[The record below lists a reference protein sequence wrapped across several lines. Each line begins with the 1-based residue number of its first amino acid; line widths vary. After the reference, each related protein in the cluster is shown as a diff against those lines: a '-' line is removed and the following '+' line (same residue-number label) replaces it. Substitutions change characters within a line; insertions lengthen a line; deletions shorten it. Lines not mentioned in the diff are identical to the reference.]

1 VKNLTLVNN
10 QNRGSEISSPFNKQ
24 TKNIKKS
31 KMTNKVKNE
40 KMVEISKTDL
50 STLLECAYILRNV
63 CKSRDI
69 EDAYNIIED
78 ASIDSPTFDETGEY
92 TDSEIEGMDKHIDEY
107 VSKWYSV
114 IEKYSK

>member
-1 VKNLTLVNN
+1 MKN
-10 QNRGSEISSPFNKQ
+10 Q
-24 TKNIKKS
+24 
-31 KMTNKVKNE
+31 VKNE
-40 KMVEISKTDL
+40 KMVEISKSDL

-92 TDSEIEGMDKHIDEY
+92 TDSEIEGMENHIDEY
-107 VSKWYSV
+107 WEKWHKV
-114 IEKYSK
+114 IKDNWEKTIFA

>member
-1 VKNLTLVNN
+1 
-10 QNRGSEISSPFNKQ
+10 
-24 TKNIKKS
+24 
-31 KMTNKVKNE
+31 MTNKVKKVE
-40 KMVEISKTDL
+40 MVEISKSDL
-50 STLLECAYILRNV
+50 STLLECVYILRNV

-78 ASIDSPTFDETGEY
+78 ASIDSPTFDKTGEY
-92 TDSEIEGMDKHIDEY
+92 TDSEIKGMDNHIDTY

>member
-1 VKNLTLVNN
+1 MK
-10 QNRGSEISSPFNKQ
+10 
-24 TKNIKKS
+24 
-31 KMTNKVKNE
+31 NKVKKV
-40 KMVEISKTDL
+40 KMVEISQKDL

-107 VSKWYSV
+107 VSKWHKV
-114 IEKYSK
+114 IKENWEKTI

>member
-1 VKNLTLVNN
+1 MT
-10 QNRGSEISSPFNKQ
+10 
-24 TKNIKKS
+24 
-31 KMTNKVKNE
+31 KMTNKVKMSKKVE
-40 KMVEISKTDL
+40 MVEISKSDL

-92 TDSEIEGMDKHIDEY
+92 TDSEIEGMDNHIDTY

>member
-1 VKNLTLVNN
+1 
-10 QNRGSEISSPFNKQ
+10 
-24 TKNIKKS
+24 
-31 KMTNKVKNE
+31 MTNKVKNE

-92 TDSEIEGMDKHIDEY
+92 TDSEIEGMDNHIDEY
-107 VSKWYSV
+107 VSKWNKV
-114 IEKYSK
+114 IKDNWEKTIFA

>member
-1 VKNLTLVNN
+1 MT
-10 QNRGSEISSPFNKQ
+10 
-24 TKNIKKS
+24 
-31 KMTNKVKNE
+31 KMTNKVKMSKKVE
-40 KMVEISKTDL
+40 MVEISKTDL

-92 TDSEIEGMDKHIDEY
+92 TDSEIEGMDNHIDTY

>member
-1 VKNLTLVNN
+1 MT
-10 QNRGSEISSPFNKQ
+10 
-24 TKNIKKS
+24 
-31 KMTNKVKNE
+31 KMTNKVKKV
-40 KMVEISKTDL
+40 KMSKKVEISKSDL

-92 TDSEIEGMDKHIDEY
+92 TDSEIEGMDNHIDTY

>member
-1 VKNLTLVNN
+1 MT
-10 QNRGSEISSPFNKQ
+10 
-24 TKNIKKS
+24 
-31 KMTNKVKNE
+31 KMTNKVKMSKKVE
-40 KMVEISKTDL
+40 MVEISKSDL

-92 TDSEIEGMDKHIDEY
+92 TDSEIEGMEKHIDTFFD
-107 VSKWYSV
+107 KWYSV
-114 IEKYSK
+114 YEKYSK